1 MSISDLSRQDIL
13 DISRA
18 TTLYEWTAQNVVKPL
33 VVDHAK
39 GVYFWDADGKR
50 YMDFNSQLMCVNIG
64 HGDERVINAIKAQM
78 DQVCYVAPTTS
89 TTAIRAELGRLLQ
102 EITPGNL
109 SKAFFTNGGAEA
121 NENAIKIA
129 RWVTG
134 RHKIIARHRSYHGGT
149 AGAIT
154 LTGDPRRWAA
164 EPGIPGVVRVMD
176 PDHYRCRWCGDRP
189 ACTMDCLG
197 HIEDVITFEGPQT
210 IAAVIVET
218 VTGTNGVIIP
228 PDGYLQGLRELC
240 TKHGILLICDEVMS
254 GFGRTGEWFAVNHWG
269 VVPDIMTVAKG
280 LTSAY
285 VPLGAVIVTDEIAQ
299 RFEDHPLYAG
309 LTYNSHPVGCA
320 AAVACINV
328 YKEDHLIE
336 NAKTLGE
343 VLKAELNRLK
353 ERHPSVG
360 DVRAIGLFSVLELVK
375 NRRTREPMTP
385 FNPKASELGPMAP
398 FGAYLREHG
407 LFTFVRWNTCFVNPP
422 LCITEEQLREGLAI
436 IDAALEITDQ
446 AVVE

>member
-1 MSISDLSRQDIL
+1 MAIGDLTKQEILDLSRE
-13 DISRA
+13 
-18 TTLYEWTAQNVVKPL
+18 TTLYEWTAQSAISPL

-39 GVYFWDADGKR
+39 GIYLWDADGKR

-64 HGDERVINAIKAQM
+64 HGDQRVIDAVTAQM
-78 DQVCYVAPTTS
+78 EKICYVAPTTS
-89 TTAIRAELGRLLQ
+89 TTGVRAELGRMLK

-109 SKAFFTNGGAEA
+109 TKAFFTNGGAEA

-134 RHKIIARHRSYHGGT
+134 RQKIISRYRSYHGAT

-164 EPGIPGVVRVMD
+164 EPGIPGVVRAMD
-176 PDHYRCRWCGDRP
+176 PYRYRCRWCGEKP
-189 ACTMDCLG
+189 ACTMDCLQ

-210 IAAVIVET
+210 VAAIIVET
-218 VTGTNGVIIP
+218 ITGTNGVIIP

-240 TKHGILLICDEVMS
+240 TKHGILLIADEIMA
-254 GFGRTGEWFAVNHWG
+254 GFGRTGKWFGVDHWG

-285 VPLGAVIVTDEIAQ
+285 VPLGATIVTDEIAAQ
-299 RFEDHPLYAG
+299 FEDRPLYAG
-309 LTYNSHPVGCA
+309 LTYNSHSVGCA
-320 AAVACINV
+320 AAVACIKV

-336 NAKTLGE
+336 NAAAMGE
-343 VLKAELNRLK
+343 ILSVELNQLK

-360 DVRAIGLFSVLELVK
+360 DVRSIGLFSIIELVK
-375 NRRTREPMTP
+375 NRETREPMTP
-385 FNPKASELGPMAP
+385 YNPKASELGPMP
-398 FGAYLREHG
+398 KLNAYLRELG
-407 LFTFVRWNTCFVNPP
+407 VYTLVRWNTVFVNPP
-422 LCITEEQLREGLAI
+422 LTITEEQLREGLAVI
-436 IDAALEITDQ
+436 DQ
-446 AVVE
+446 ALAIADEAVA

>member
-1 MSISDLSRQDIL
+1 
-13 DISRA
+13 
-18 TTLYEWTAQNVVKPL
+18 
-33 VVDHAK
+33 
-39 GVYFWDADGKR
+39 
-50 YMDFNSQLMCVNIG
+50 MDFNSQLMCVNIG
-64 HGDERVINAIKAQM
+64 HGDERVINAVKAQM

-164 EPGIPGVVRVMD
+164 EPGIPGVVRVLD

-240 TKHGILLICDEVMS
+240 TKHGILLICDEIMS
-254 GFGRTGEWFAVNHWG
+254 GFGRTGEWFAVNHWN

-343 VLKAELNRLK
+343 VLKAELNAMK

-360 DVRAIGLFSVLELVK
+360 DARAIGLFSILELVK
-375 NRRTREPMTP
+375 NRQTREPMTP
-385 FNPKASELGPMAP
+385 FNPKASELGPMPA

-407 LFTFVRWNTCFVNPP
+407 LFTLVRWNTCFVNPP

-436 IDAALEITDQ
+436 IDAALAITDQ
-446 AVVE
+446 AVAG